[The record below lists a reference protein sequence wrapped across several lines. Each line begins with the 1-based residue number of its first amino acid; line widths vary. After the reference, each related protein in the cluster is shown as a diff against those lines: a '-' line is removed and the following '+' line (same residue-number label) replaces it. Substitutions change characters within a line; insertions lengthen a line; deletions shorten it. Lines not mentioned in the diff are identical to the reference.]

1 MFLPIKFWTKL
12 CARLAFWTKR
22 RFAWLSGFERR
33 AKRRSQKEHARLGR
47 GLLVIE
53 NLEAR
58 QLLTTVVATALPT
71 TSPAVYATA
80 DPSQTAAATTAIQTA
95 SPAITPPTT
104 PVAAIADSDLPAM
117 PANVPQATLS
127 ALAVAQAPVPGQL
140 NGAGDWGGGFF
151 GNAAANY
158 TTDTSGL
165 PLLHSLPGRTRPS
178 TWTSR
183 AGRAISMAHSKPSL
197 PMTQTATQPHSVSR
211 NSRISS
217 RAGGG

>member
-12 CARLAFWTKR
+12 CARLALWTKR
-22 RFAWLSGFERR
+22 RFAWLSGFERQ

-71 TSPAVYATA
+71 TSPAVYSIAN
-80 DPSQTAAATTAIQTA
+80 PGQTAAAATAIQTA

-117 PANVPQATLS
+117 PANVPQAIL
-127 ALAVAQAPVPGQL
+127 G
-140 NGAGDWGGGFF
+140 
-151 GNAAANY
+151 
-158 TTDTSGL
+158 
-165 PLLHSLPGRTRPS
+165 RPS
-178 TWTSR
+178 RGTGSGSGPT
-183 AGRAISMAHSKPSL
+183 
-197 PMTQTATQPHSVSR
+197 
-211 NSRISS
+211 
-217 RAGGG
+217 

>member
-104 PVAAIADSDLPAM
+104 PRRCNCRLGPTGDAGQRAASH
-117 PANVPQATLS
+117 
-127 ALAVAQAPVPGQL
+127 AQR
-140 NGAGDWGGGFF
+140 
-151 GNAAANY
+151 
-158 TTDTSGL
+158 
-165 PLLHSLPGRTRPS
+165 PGRS
-178 TWTSR
+178 TGSGPGPT
-183 AGRAISMAHSKPSL
+183 
-197 PMTQTATQPHSVSR
+197 
-211 NSRISS
+211 
-217 RAGGG
+217 